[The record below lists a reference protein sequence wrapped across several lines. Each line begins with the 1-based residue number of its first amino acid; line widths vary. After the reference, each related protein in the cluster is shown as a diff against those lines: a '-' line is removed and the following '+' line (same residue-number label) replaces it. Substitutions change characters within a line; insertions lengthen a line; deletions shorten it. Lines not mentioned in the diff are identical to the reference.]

1 MISLN
6 GYRKKSTEPQIINN
20 FQACILSCSHDVREH
35 KSRGEKG
42 KKKVVRLYRVGR
54 IRQAVEFLLHVL
66 QDFCGR
72 AVLWFAVVDLIQDC
86 IENLHSKKKK
96 KKQKQSP
103 TCELLNCRNRVK
115 W

>member
-1 MISLN
+1 MGIKRRAQNPKLSTTSKLVFYPVVMTSETISH
-6 GYRKKSTEPQIINN
+6 GGR
-20 FQACILSCSHDVREH
+20 
-35 KSRGEKG
+35 KG

-96 KKQKQSP
+96 KSKNNHQRENS
-103 TCELLNCRNRVK
+103 
-115 W
+115 

>member
-6 GYRKKSTEPQIINN
+6 GYRERSTEPQIINN

-35 KSRGEKG
+35 KSRGGGEM
-42 KKKVVRLYRVGR
+42 YRVGR

-86 IENLHSKKKK
+86 IENLHSKKKRK
-96 KKQKQSP
+96 ESKNSHQRANS
-103 TCELLNCRNRVK
+103 
-115 W
+115 